1 MITLLISLAAI
12 AVVVILVALVGHES
26 RDNRRQDT
34 WICAA
39 CLYAC
44 SSHEDA
50 LRHIAAVHPR
60 VSSEAGR

>member
-1 MITLLISLAAI
+1 MTLALILI
-12 AVVVILVALVGHES
+12 ALVVLALLVWAAVES
-26 RDNRRQDT
+26 RRNARQDT
-34 WICAA
+34 WICAQ

-60 VSSEAGR
+60 EVRR